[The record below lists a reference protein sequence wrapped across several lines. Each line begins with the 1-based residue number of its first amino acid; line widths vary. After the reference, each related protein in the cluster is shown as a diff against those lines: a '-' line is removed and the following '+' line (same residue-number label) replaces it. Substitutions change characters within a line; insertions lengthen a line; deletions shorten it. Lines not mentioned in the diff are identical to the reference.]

1 MHRVTQS
8 FLSIFRVLF
17 FIVLHIYLFFFFY
30 CYFQDFVAIGKEN
43 LPPIHMV
50 AASLILFD
58 RQALGSAFALVS
70 LSVADQQ
77 LRC

>member
-1 MHRVTQS
+1 MYRVTQR
-8 FLSIFRVLF
+8 FMSIFKVLF
-17 FIVLHIYLFFFFY
+17 FPIVLHIYFFY
-30 CYFQDFVAIGKEN
+30 CYFQYFVAIGKEN
-43 LPPIHMV
+43 LPPIHIV

-58 RQALGSAFALVS
+58 RQALGSVFVLVS

>member
-8 FLSIFRVLF
+8 FLSIFRILF
-17 FIVLHIYLFFFFY
+17 FYSPPHLFIHLFY

-58 RQALGSAFALVS
+58 RQALGSAFVLVS